1 MLTPEYLQAVS
12 YTHLDVYKRQ
22 MYRTQRNYENVQ
34 RMLFNGIGEYDIP
47 QIESIQFNNA
57 EFIGFNYARNAKEP
71 ENKAVHFFLDDYQ
84 FTRVWTEP
92 DRYIPMLQR
101 FKYVLTPDFSLY
113 TDFPKPL
120 QIYNHYRK
128 HWIGAYWQM
137 YGINVIPTI
146 CWSDQKSFEW
156 CFDGEPTQSVVAVSS
171 VGTQNNKEK
180 KRCFLDGYH
189 EMVERLQPTQIIF
202 YGRVPDECKKN
213 IIHIKQFSE
222 KWHDAEV

>member
-1 MLTPEYLQAVS
+1 
-12 YTHLDVYKRQ
+12 
-22 MYRTQRNYENVQ
+22 
-34 RMLFNGIGEYDIP
+34 MLFNGIGEYDIP

-180 KRCFLDGYH
+180 KQCFLDGYH

-202 YGRVPDECKKN
+202 YGRVPDECKEN

-222 KWHDAEV
+222 KWHEAEVSQW

>member
-1 MLTPEYLQAVS
+1 MSGSFYFGG
-12 YTHLDVYKRQ
+12 K

-34 RMLFNGIGEYDIP
+34 RMLFDGIGEYDIP
-47 QIESIQFNNA
+47 QIEPTQFNNA

-180 KRCFLDGYH
+180 KQCFLHGYH
-189 EMVERLQPTQIIF
+189 EMVGRLQPTQIIF
-202 YGRVPDECKKN
+202 YGRVPDECKEN

-222 KWHDAEV
+222 KWHEAEVSQW

>member
-1 MLTPEYLQAVS
+1 MSGSFYFGG
-12 YTHLDVYKRQ
+12 K

-57 EFIGFNYARNAKEP
+57 ELIGFNYARNAKEP

-222 KWHDAEV
+222 KWHEAEVSQW

>member
-1 MLTPEYLQAVS
+1 
-12 YTHLDVYKRQ
+12 
-22 MYRTQRNYENVQ
+22 MYVRLFFILEERCIGHKRNYENVQ

-213 IIHIKQFSE
+213 IIHIK
-222 KWHDAEV
+222 AV

>member
-1 MLTPEYLQAVS
+1 MSGSFYFGG
-12 YTHLDVYKRQ
+12 K

-222 KWHDAEV
+222 KWHEAEGSQW

>member
-1 MLTPEYLQAVS
+1 
-12 YTHLDVYKRQ
+12 
-22 MYRTQRNYENVQ
+22 
-34 RMLFNGIGEYDIP
+34 MLFNGIGEYDIP
-47 QIESIQFNNA
+47 EIESIQFNNA

-222 KWHDAEV
+222 KWHEAEVSQW

>member
-1 MLTPEYLQAVS
+1 
-12 YTHLDVYKRQ
+12 

-202 YGRVPDECKKN
+202 YGRVPDECKKK

-222 KWHDAEV
+222 KWHEAEVSQW

>member
-1 MLTPEYLQAVS
+1 
-12 YTHLDVYKRQ
+12 

-222 KWHDAEV
+222 KA

>member
-1 MLTPEYLQAVS
+1 MSGSFYFGG
-12 YTHLDVYKRQ
+12 K

-57 EFIGFNYARNAKEP
+57 EFIGFNYARNAKET

-128 HWIGAYWQM
+128 HWIGAYLQM
-137 YGINVIPTI
+137 YGINLITTI

-222 KWHDAEV
+222 KWHEAEVSQW

>member
-1 MLTPEYLQAVS
+1 
-12 YTHLDVYKRQ
+12 

-57 EFIGFNYARNAKEP
+57 EFIGFNYARSAKNP
-71 ENKAVHFFLDDYQ
+71 EDKAVHFFLDDYQ
-84 FTRVWTEP
+84 FNRVWTDA

-113 TDFPKPL
+113 TDFPKAL

-128 HWIGAYWQM
+128 HWLGAYWQM
-137 YGINVIPTI
+137 HGINVIPTI
-146 CWSDQKSFEW
+146 CWSNRESFEW

-180 KRCFLDGYH
+180 KQCFMNIID
-189 EMVERLQPTQIIF
+189 ECVVRLQPTQIIF
-202 YGRVPDECKKN
+202 YGRVPDECKEN

-222 KWHDAEV
+222 KWHEAEVSQW

>member
-1 MLTPEYLQAVS
+1 
-12 YTHLDVYKRQ
+12 

-34 RMLFNGIGEYDIP
+34 RMLFDGIGEYDIP
-47 QIESIQFNNA
+47 QIEPTQFNNA

-222 KWHDAEV
+222 KWHEAEVSQW

>member
-1 MLTPEYLQAVS
+1 MSREGAS
-12 YTHLDVYKRQ
+12 
-22 MYRTQRNYENVQ
+22 
-34 RMLFNGIGEYDIP
+34 NG
-47 QIESIQFNNA
+47 
-57 EFIGFNYARNAKEP
+57 AKDRE
-71 ENKAVHFFLDDYQ
+71 KKGVHFFLDDYQ
-84 FTRVWTEP
+84 FNRVWTDA

-113 TDFPKPL
+113 TDFPKAL

-128 HWIGAYWQM
+128 HWLGAYWQM
-137 YGINVIPTI
+137 HGINVIPTI
-146 CWSDQKSFEW
+146 CWSNRESFEW

-180 KRCFLDGYH
+180 KQCFLDGYH

-202 YGRVPDECKKN
+202 YGRVPDECKEN

-222 KWHDAEV
+222 KWHEAEVSQW